1 MSNDPQANFEAMSD
15 AIKQLQDSGMAKP
28 MSPGRIV
35 ETAAR
40 YAGTYPVPNL
50 AVDFCEKSFQNAF
63 TKAKE
68 EGKSNSEIRVIG
80 KLAYC
85 NAMPRPYGASNIR
98 EFIACVLYAMSV
110 DIISGPEGARLLYGA
125 QVAHGALTKRP
136 KKRGKSSH
144 TSNAAAEP
152 TQAKSTI

>member
-1 MSNDPQANFEAMSD
+1 MPNDTQADFQPLLDTIKLLED
-15 AIKQLQDSGMAKP
+15 AGLPKP

-35 ETAAR
+35 EKAAW
-40 YAGTYPVPNL
+40 YTGVYPVPNL
-50 AVDFCEKSFQNAF
+50 AVTVCERCFQDAF
-63 TKAKE
+63 TKARE

-80 KLAYC
+80 KIAYC
-85 NAMPRPYGASNIR
+85 NAMPRPFGANSIR

-110 DIISGPEGARLLYGA
+110 DIISGPEGTRLLYGA

-144 TSNAAAEP
+144 TGTATAEP
-152 TQAKSTI
+152 TQAKSVV